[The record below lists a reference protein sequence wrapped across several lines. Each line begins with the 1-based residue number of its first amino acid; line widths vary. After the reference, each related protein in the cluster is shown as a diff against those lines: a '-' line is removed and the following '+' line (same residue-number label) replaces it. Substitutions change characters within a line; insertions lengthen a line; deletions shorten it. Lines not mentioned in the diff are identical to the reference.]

1 MILAAIHARGWGNGN
16 ETGWAEVGWLFD
28 LPPCTCCDAFPAALW
43 MASSAVLVEHSTPP
57 PSPHTTLAPKN
68 ATSCILPY
76 IDPSA
81 GVVSG
86 GESATLTSNFL
97 PPDLVLALQRQGS
110 MRSPPRGAKMPPPGR
125 SFSKPAS
132 VREECM

>member
-1 MILAAIHARGWGNGN
+1 
-16 ETGWAEVGWLFD
+16 
-28 LPPCTCCDAFPAALW
+28 
-43 MASSAVLVEHSTPP
+43 MASSAVLGEHSTPP
-57 PSPHTTLAPKN
+57 PSPHTTTTLAPKN
-68 ATSCILPY
+68 ATSCVLPY

-86 GESATLTSNFL
+86 GESATLTSDFL

-110 MRSPPRGAKMPPPGR
+110 MRSPPRGAKMPPPSR
-125 SFSKPAS
+125 SLAKPAS